1 MRSFDCSREARM
13 TRQALAVF
21 LLGLFLVGIFT
32 PQSLGQ
38 SSASEQ
44 ENVTLEGSHTDMQF
58 LAGRSVRVSADVA
71 DDVFAAGRDVT
82 FDGASAANAIIAG
95 YDVDLRGGT
104 VADMITAA
112 STINI
117 AGVIEDDLVAA
128 ARSMRIASDG
138 AVGGDARL
146 AAETIDVEGSV
157 GGSLRAAARRITV
170 AGKIDGKADFLAE
183 RIVIAPGASIA
194 GDLIYRSGAEP
205 EIADGATIEGEIR
218 RVEIDTPELTSV
230 AYSMLQFG
238 LLLLLAWAIAVLLLV
253 AIIQLAVP
261 GLMADAADRLRD
273 HPWSNLGRC
282 VAGLLLAAVLTGLL
296 FASIFG
302 IPLGLALAM
311 TVAILALLG
320 LVAASYGL
328 GLLIGRRR
336 DTGDIQLGGRIG
348 WAIVGA
354 IILERHRSRS
364 ISSVGSFSPWP
375 SRQVSVLPRPRFGS
389 GCERLDERALPTLFL
404 TCHGAAS

>member
-1 MRSFDCSREARM
+1 MGSNDCSRKMRL
-13 TRQALAVF
+13 TRPVSAV
-21 LLGLFLVGIFT
+21 LMLGLFVVGVFAT
-32 PQSLGQ
+32 QSQGQ
-38 SSASEQ
+38 SDDPEH
-44 ENVTLEGSHTDMQF
+44 ENVTLEGSHRDMQF

-82 FDGASAANAIIAG
+82 FDGATAENAIIAG

-146 AAETIDVEGSV
+146 AAETIDVEGSI

-170 AGKIDGKADFLAE
+170 AGKIDGKAAFLAE

-218 RVEIDTPELTSV
+218 RVEIDTPDLTSV
-230 AYSMLQFG
+230 GYAMLRVG
-238 LLLLLAWAIAVLLLV
+238 LLLLLSWTIAVLLLV

-261 GLMADAADRLRD
+261 GLMADAADQLRAR
-273 HPWSNLGRC
+273 PWSSLGRG
-282 VAGLLLAAVLTGLL
+282 VAGLLLAAVLVGLL

-320 LVAASYGL
+320 LVAASYCVGL
-328 GLLIGRRR
+328 FIGRRR
-336 DTGDIQLGGRIG
+336 GTGDIQRGGRIG
-348 WAIVGA
+348 WAIAGA
-354 IILERHRSRS
+354 IILGV
-364 ISSVGSFSPWP
+364 IALIPFVGGL
-375 SRQVSVLPRPRFGS
+375 VL
-389 GCERLDERALPTLFL
+389 ALAIAAGV
-404 TCHGAAS
+404 GAASAEIWKRLRAA

>member
-1 MRSFDCSREARM
+1 MRSNNCGREAHL
-13 TRQALAVF
+13 TRQTFAVF
-21 LLGLFLVGIFT
+21 LLGLLLVGVFA

-38 SSASEQ
+38 SDDLEQ

-82 FDGASAANAIIAG
+82 FDGATAANAIVAG

-117 AGVIEDDLVAA
+117 AGAIEDDLVAA

-138 AVGGDARL
+138 VVGGDARL
-146 AAETIDVEGSV
+146 AAETIDMEGSI

-183 RIVIAPGASIA
+183 RIVIVPGASIT

-205 EIADGATIEGEIR
+205 EIADGATIGGEVR

-253 AIIQLAVP
+253 AIIQLVFP

-273 HPWSNLGRC
+273 HPWSNLGRG
-282 VAGLLLAAVLTGLL
+282 VAGLLLAAVLISVL

-302 IPLGLALAM
+302 VPLGLALAM

-354 IILERHRSRS
+354 IILGL
-364 ISSVGSFSPWP
+364 IALVPFVGGL
-375 SRQVSVLPRPRFGS
+375 VL
-389 GCERLDERALPTLFL
+389 ALAIAAGV
-404 TCHGAAS
+404 GAASAEIWKRLRTA